1 MTTPAPEAIQ
11 ADAVAAARAALEQ
24 RLSWASLDWPN
35 LYPNMIDAIIGT
47 VVPAA
52 APIIA
57 AQAKA
62 EAWDAVI
69 ARIDLGTPHMVDEKY
84 VAGAVWVRNQITDV
98 LKAATIER
106 ESFIAAAMGDPEGR
120 RLADAAV
127 ALANAERKDS

>member
-1 MTTPAPEAIQ
+1 MTTPTPEAIQ

-57 AQAKA
+57 AQAKG
-62 EAWDAVI
+62 EVLSAVI
-69 ARIDLGTPHMVDEKY
+69 GQMELSERRFAESKDYPETPEFIRGFREGRYKVQHIRNELDFNAKAR
-84 VAGAVWVRNQITDV
+84 ARR
-98 LKAATIER
+98 AATIEGKS
-106 ESFIAAAMGDPEGR
+106 E
-120 RLADAAV
+120 
-127 ALANAERKDS
+127 